1 MRRIVLNHIPMF
13 NQNSILDSK
22 NVCRNPVYRQAD
34 ARNSPIHD
42 CEISFGHNPSL
53 FVLQGVR
60 DALDRVKQ
68 AIAAGRDM
76 SAVLYAIGRP
86 IALGRGVVA
95 FIEQVSK
102 ASRTS
107 ALFFDSI
114 V

>member
-1 MRRIVLNHIPMF
+1 V
-13 NQNSILDSK
+13 
-22 NVCRNPVYRQAD
+22 
-34 ARNSPIHD
+34 
-42 CEISFGHNPSL
+42 
-53 FVLQGVR
+53 FVLQGRR
-60 DALDRVKQ
+60 DALDEIEQ

-76 SAVLYAIGRP
+76 SAVLYVIGRP

-95 FIEQVSK
+95 FIEQGIGK